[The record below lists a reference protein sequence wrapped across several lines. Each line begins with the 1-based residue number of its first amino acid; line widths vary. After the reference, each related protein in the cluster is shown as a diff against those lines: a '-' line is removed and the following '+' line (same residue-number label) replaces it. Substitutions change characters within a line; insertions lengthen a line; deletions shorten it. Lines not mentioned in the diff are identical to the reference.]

1 MKRVCAIV
9 LALCITVG
17 CILGADIYIK
27 SALGRNVS
35 KAIYYN
41 GDTRNSCT
49 YFMEKLV
56 NKESI
61 LVLGSSELSSSDDI
75 AYPAFI
81 CNQGNSDFNM
91 ILVGRGYMQSLSHAI
106 NVGALQDS
114 IKNNKV
120 VLILSPQWFTQEH
133 LAPEAFASLFD
144 ETVFFNFLRNDR
156 ISEKT
161 KTAVSNRVN
170 QLLETDAATLER
182 VKKYEDITIN
192 DELNPVSYLEMYS
205 YNLFREFRLRYQ
217 LNKELSDI
225 NESESKG
232 IKFEDIDF
240 DALMEKAEQAG
251 REECTNN
258 SFGINNEYYNSYVKD
273 NYESSKNSNINGSY
287 TSSPEYGDLRLF
299 LDVCKETG
307 IDPLIVS
314 VPCNG
319 RWYDYTGFPKEN
331 RQQYYQDIRDIC
343 DEYDVELADFSYKE
357 YELYF
362 LKDVMHMGWKGWV
375 YFDEAV
381 YEFYKK

>member
-1 MKRVCAIV
+1 M
-9 LALCITVG
+9 
-17 CILGADIYIK
+17 
-27 SALGRNVS
+27 
-35 KAIYYN
+35 
-41 GDTRNSCT
+41 
-49 YFMEKLV
+49 
-56 NKESI
+56 
-61 LVLGSSELSSSDDI
+61 
-75 AYPAFI
+75 
-81 CNQGNSDFNM
+81 
-91 ILVGRGYMQSLSHAI
+91 
-106 NVGALQDS
+106 
-114 IKNNKV
+114 
-120 VLILSPQWFTQEH
+120 
-133 LAPEAFASLFD
+133 
-144 ETVFFNFLRNDR
+144 
-156 ISEKT
+156 
-161 KTAVSNRVN
+161 
-170 QLLETDAATLER
+170 ETDAATLER

-192 DELNPVSYLEMYS
+192 DELDPVSYLEMYS

-225 NESESKG
+225 NESESKE

-331 RQQYYQDIRDIC
+331 RQQYYQNIRDIC